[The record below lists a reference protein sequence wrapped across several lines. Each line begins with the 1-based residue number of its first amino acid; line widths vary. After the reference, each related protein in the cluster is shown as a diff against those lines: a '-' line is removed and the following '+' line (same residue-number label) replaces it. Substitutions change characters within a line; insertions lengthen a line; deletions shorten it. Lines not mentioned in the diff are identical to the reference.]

1 MSIVMVDSH
10 VLTWAIKEKAIDAQK
25 HKIMHAKHLLTQ
37 LDKQGSKTVIST
49 IVVSELLRDV
59 DIDKQNELYMVLQKN
74 FLIMPFCNRAALECA
89 RISKLHDLKT
99 PKEDLKDSHSNT
111 AIKSDWMILATAL
124 VNNVQVLY
132 TEDKPLTNIAK
143 IVEDKITVEPI
154 PEPIQE
160 DIFDP
165 FFAKQ

>member
-1 MSIVMVDSH
+1 MSIVMLDSH
-10 VLTWAIKEKAIDAQK
+10 VITWAIKERANDAQM
-25 HKIMHAKHLLTQ
+25 HKIKHAQYLIHQ
-37 LDKQGSKTVIST
+37 LDKQGSQTVIST

-59 DIDKQNELYMVLQKN
+59 EIDKQNELYMVLQKN

-89 RISKLHDLKT
+89 RIAKIHDIKY
-99 PKEDLKDSHSNT
+99 PKEDLKDTHSNT

-132 TEDKPLTNIAK
+132 TEDKPLANIARL
-143 IVEDKITVEPI
+143 VEDKITVAPI
-154 PEPIQE
+154 PEPVQE